1 LREEL
6 FRPAQAGHPYNLFRQ
21 NGVQVKLITRNVVS
35 PLAHAKSPTEPSVYL
50 FHEKTTGTAHFH
62 VEAGPDGELPVD
74 YAAGLLAMHCMA
86 RGQCPSDYL
95 IMVPAA
101 PENLRELSEKAQKLL
116 ESGHSVKA
124 NVKLTRREGEVLD
137 GILRSLTNKEIA
149 CELNLSE
156 RTVKFHVSS
165 LLSKF
170 KVRGRMELMREGSQ
184 QAMKPMPA
192 AVGSPAMIR
201 EFAPESDLAPG
212 AAKPD
217 KVLRLM
223 RPRVMA

>member
-6 FRPAQAGHPYNLFRQ
+6 LRPAQAGHPYNLFRQ
-21 NGVQVKLITRNVVS
+21 NGVHVKLITRNIS
-35 PLAHAKSPTEPSVYL
+35 SLAHAKSPTEPSVYL

-74 YAAGLLAMHCMA
+74 HAAGLLAVHCMA

-101 PENLRELSEKAQKLL
+101 PENVRELSEKAQKLL
-116 ESGHSVKA
+116 ESGYSVKV
-124 NVKLTRREGEVLD
+124 NVKLTRREEEVLD
-137 GILRSLTNKEIA
+137 GILRSLTNKEIG

-170 KVRGRMELMREGSQ
+170 KVRGRMELMREASQ
-184 QAMKPMPA
+184 QAMKPLPA

-201 EFAPESDLAPG
+201 EFAPESDVAPG

-223 RPRVMA
+223 RPRAMA